1 MEPKDPNKKNDV
13 WFGGWSYNFTVPAN
27 SFNVPQYK
35 KETVEKMIE
44 RMDADDAVIDVM
56 NSYPT
61 AEKML
66 NKLYGKS

>member
-1 MEPKDPNKKNDV
+1 MEPKDPNKKDNI
-13 WFGGWSYNFTVPAN
+13 WFGGWSYNFTMPTN
-27 SFNVPQYK
+27 SYKTPQYK
-35 KETVEKMIE
+35 KETVEETIA
-44 RMDADDAVIDVM
+44 RMDVDDEIVGVM

>member
-1 MEPKDPNKKNDV
+1 MEPKDPNKKDNI
-13 WFGGWSYNFTVPAN
+13 WFGGWSYNFTMPAN
-27 SFNVPQYK
+27 SYKTPQYK
-35 KETVEKMIE
+35 KETVEETIA
-44 RMDADDAVIDVM
+44 RMDFDDEIVGAM